1 MTGHLPG
8 SLGLETIGRL
18 GPVVDDEISLAV
30 G

>member
-8 SLGLETIGRL
+8 SLGLKSSVV
-18 GPVVDDEISLAV
+18 GPFADDEISLAV